1 MYTLVLGGGEEW
13 SDSIHFTDA
22 MAAKR
27 ALIVHSIGYHHDR
40 DQSDVQP
47 FLVEHCASKF
57 HGGRLTEHDVL
68 HVPLPQCRRAIK
80 RAQDSAANEWVRLK
94 KKKTCAHVDF
104 SEKAYKD
111 FE

>member
-13 SDSIHFTDA
+13 EDSIHFTDA

-40 DQSDVQP
+40 DQPDVQP
-47 FLVEHCASKF
+47 FLVEHREKF
-57 HGGRLTEHDVL
+57 HAGRLAEHDVL
-68 HVPLPQCRRAIK
+68 HVPLQQCK
-80 RAQDSAANEWVRLK
+80 RAMKRAEDADGWVRLK
-94 KKKTCAHVDF
+94 RKKANA
-104 SEKAYKD
+104 EAEIPEQAYKD